1 MQESNQ
7 TDEKHQIEEDKTK
20 LENMFNYLGLTNLPD
35 FKRIGK
41 RGAKPRPILLKF
53 HPNNIEN
60 RAQLL
65 AKSKNLKNAEKEIKF
80 FVKPDLTKKEQEESK
95 KLYTELIKLRSENP
109 NNTYYINKGV
119 VTIKSD

>member
-1 MQESNQ
+1 
-7 TDEKHQIEEDKTK
+7 
-20 LENMFNYLGLTNLPD
+20 MFNYLGLSNLPD

-41 RGAKPRPILLKF
+41 RGGKPRPILLKF

-119 VTIKSD
+119 ITIKSD